1 MTDISPTETV
11 HEMKSIFSIRPSYEN
26 TLTIGA
32 DKVFQLFKKNSKA
45 MVFVDYEY
53 WFYSYRNLFQIK
65 PDPKRFHE
73 ALIKEFD
80 IADIMIFG
88 DFSDLPISA
97 ELGKLRNITNTIIE
111 TGNRFPRHKKDMTDF
126 VMLDYIY
133 RCVDDN
139 KNIGTYI
146 IFSGKVTSSLS

>member
-1 MTDISPTETV
+1 
-11 HEMKSIFSIRPSYEN
+11 MKSIFSIRPSYEN